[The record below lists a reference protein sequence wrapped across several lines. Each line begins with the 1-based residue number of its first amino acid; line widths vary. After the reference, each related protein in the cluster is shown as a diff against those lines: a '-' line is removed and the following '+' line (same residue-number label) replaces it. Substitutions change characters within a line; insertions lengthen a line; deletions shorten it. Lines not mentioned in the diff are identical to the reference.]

1 MDTLFYLGLIFVLG
15 AFTEWFCPKLH
26 IPRVVGFLILGL
38 IIGPEILGFI
48 PYEFVQN
55 SNIIIE
61 LSLSIIAVLIGATL
75 KVSVLKGHAKEVT
88 YITIFQSITTF
99 IVVVSGFIV
108 LDLFTLSN
116 QQSILV
122 ALFLG
127 SIATATAP
135 AAPIAIVHEL
145 HARGDFTSTFLAV
158 VAADD
163 AISLIMFTLALTIGV
178 TLVGSGAFEWMNIL
192 DAIVLIV
199 LSSLVGIVA
208 ALCNTLLDKLLVHH
222 KGMETIAT
230 LGLLF
235 MAYSLSEFW
244 GLEPLFS
251 AMVMGIVMT
260 NCSPDFD
267 LVERE
272 IDDHLVEVIFMV
284 FFVLSAM
291 YLNFSALSSL
301 PFVIGAYVLLRLFGK
316 IFGSYMGAVVSNSN
330 DNIKKYLGF
339 ALMPQ
344 AGVAVGL
351 ALSLQKNPA
360 FESIAPLI
368 LNIVISTTFIHELIG
383 PIVTK
388 WVIVKVGESK
398 KELSKKGK
406 SI

>member
-1 MDTLFYLGLIFVLG
+1 MLG

-38 IIGPEILGFI
+38 IIGPDILGFI

-75 KVSVLKGHAKEVT
+75 KVSVLKGHAKEIT

-108 LDLFTLSN
+108 LDSLFILSN
-116 QQSILV
+116 QQTILV

-127 SIATATAP
+127 SIATATDS

-208 ALCNTLLDKLLVHH
+208 ALCNTFLDKLLVHH

-260 NCSPDFD
+260 NSSPDFD

-272 IDDHLVEVIFMV
+272 IDGHLVEVIFMV

-316 IFGSYMGAVVSNSN
+316 VFGSYMGAVVSNSN

-368 LNIVISTTFIHELIG
+368 LNVVISTTLIHELIG